1 MCLQFKIQRMSLFFW
16 IMREFSALIAKIQYF
31 IRIALKNKGTH
42 DYFFEMLTNLF
53 FFGRQMAL
61 LVCTALD
68 FACWRLQL
76 KHVVFHFSAICP

>member
-1 MCLQFKIQRMSLFFW
+1 MCLQFKIQRMFLFLW

-42 DYFFEMLTNLF
+42 VYFFEMLTNLF

-61 LVCTALD
+61 LVCTGLD

>member
-1 MCLQFKIQRMSLFFW
+1 MRLIFIILMFSYLLRRYSFLFY
-16 IMREFSALIAKIQYF
+16 RGKIQYF